1 MITHVINW
9 GSEELM
15 KEIPRISDAEWE
27 VMKVLW
33 AKSPMNA
40 SKIIQC
46 LTDKTNWNP
55 KTIRTLIT
63 RLVQKKAISFD
74 PNSKP
79 YEYYPLAAEEE
90 CAKAETRSFLKR
102 LYGGALKPMLV
113 NFLKDEKLSQ
123 EDIEELKSILEKRR
137 E

>member
-1 MITHVINW
+1 
-9 GSEELM
+9 M

-33 AKSPMNA
+33 AKSPMTA
-40 SKIIQC
+40 GEVIES
-46 LTDKTNWNP
+46 LADETDWNP

-63 RLVQKKAISFD
+63 RLVQKEAIAFD

-79 YEYYPLAAEEE
+79 YVYFPLVAEEE
-90 CAKAETRSFLKR
+90 CTRAETQSFLKR

-123 EDIEELKSILEKRR
+123 EDIEELKSILEKRKG
-137 E
+137 